1 VPDDDREYLSKMP
14 DLEMLVVAKGR
25 ERTTNDDAEL
35 LRAAGF
41 RLTRVIPT
49 AGLTSVV
56 EAEAA

>member
-1 VPDDDREYLSKMP
+1 
-14 DLEMLVVAKGR
+14 MLVVATGR
-25 ERTTNDDAEL
+25 ERTTNDYAEL

-49 AGLTSVV
+49 AGPTSVV